1 VLAADRTRLGHDV
14 TFLADDQ
21 NLDDP
26 SDRAVGSASVRTL
39 PELESLGLLAAGGL
53 SVVAAQP
60 ATDGSGA
67 VAAAAAIGYPIV
79 LKLDATAL
87 AHKSEIGGVRM
98 GLFDATM
105 VRAAADEL
113 LALGRDHPIGLRGL
127 LVEPQVAPGLELIV
141 GFKRDSQFGPIVLVG
156 LGGILAEALDDVAL
170 ELAPVTPA
178 AADAMLD
185 RLRGARILG
194 GVRGRPAPDRAAIVR
209 LIVALG
215 QFGWERPD
223 LLEVDLNPVI
233 AAEHG
238 ATAVDAL
245 VVLAGGE
252 PGERQQRRVFAG
264 PS

>member
-1 VLAADRTRLGHDV
+1 
-14 TFLADDQ
+14 
-21 NLDDP
+21 
-26 SDRAVGSASVRTL
+26 
-39 PELESLGLLAAGGL
+39 
-53 SVVAAQP
+53 
-60 ATDGSGA
+60 
-67 VAAAAAIGYPIV
+67 
-79 LKLDATAL
+79 
-87 AHKSEIGGVRM
+87 M